1 MGVETVSPATQAA
14 ISGATV
20 AALAT
25 VFGYLFNQARARRER
40 KAKAFAKAMA
50 AMRRFYDFPHKVWR
64 RSVSDA
70 ATRDR
75 LSEERSRGSRAVRF
89 HLIWLKIES
98 PVVGE
103 AYEQLWTVVHRARL
117 HNANL
122 AWASPPRATDR
133 DLVGEPPCFVRKAGT
148 EETDLCILAMRN
160 ELSWWPG
167 LRRPRIRRALETQKR
182 QRVHASG
189 MTTTP

>member
-25 VFGYLFNQARARRER
+25 VLGYLFTQARARRER
-40 KAKAFAKAMA
+40 KAKAFAEAMA

-70 ATRDR
+70 ATRER
-75 LSEERSRGSRAVRF
+75 LSEEHSLGSREVRF

-103 AYEQLWTVVHRARL
+103 AYEQLWAVVHGARL
-117 HNANL
+117 FNANL
-122 AWASPPRATDR
+122 AWSSPPRATDQ
-133 DLVGEPPCFVRKAGT
+133 DMVGEPPGFWRKAGAR
-148 EETDLCILAMRN
+148 ETDLCIRAMRN
-160 ELSWWPG
+160 ELSWWPALG
-167 LRRPRIRRALETQKR
+167 RPRIRRALDPRER
-182 QRVHASG
+182 QRARASG
-189 MTTTP
+189 STTAP